1 MLEVIM
7 EEHPNYYSVIPAEIR
22 YCKDLT
28 ANAKL
33 LYGEIS
39 ALCNKDGYCW
49 ASNRYFSKLY
59 GVSNASISRW
69 IRDLEKR
76 GFIKSEVIRNEKK
89 EVVARNIYLNTLYTK
104 LDIPS
109 PQNCFRPSNKNVKE
123 NNTSSN
129 NPSTNNIK
137 RFQKPTVEEI
147 AEYIKEND
155 YSVDAESFF
164 DYYESVGWKR
174 GKTPMKDWKAT
185 VRTWNRRGDM
195 QQEEKKDIYDN
206 EYAYV
211 F

>member
-1 MLEVIM
+1 M
-7 EEHPNYYSVIPAEIR
+7 EEQPNYYAVIPAEIR
-22 YCKDLT
+22 YCKEIT

-49 ASNRYFSKLY
+49 ASNSYFSKLY

-69 IRDLEKR
+69 IKELEKQ
-76 GFIKSEVIRNEKK
+76 GFIKSEIIRNENK
-89 EVVARNIYLNTLYTK
+89 EIISRNIFINTLYTEMY
-104 LDIPS
+104 IPY
-109 PQNCFRPSNKNVKE
+109 PQNCKYPIDKNVKE
-123 NNTSSN
+123 NNPSIN
-129 NPSTNNIK
+129 NPRINNIR

-147 AEYIKEND
+147 AAYIKEKG

-185 VRTWNRRGDM
+185 VRTWN
-195 QQEEKKDIYDN
+195 KKNKKGNDDDYTS
-206 EYAYV
+206 EYANL

>member
-1 MLEVIM
+1 M
-7 EEHPNYYSVIPAEIR
+7 EEQPNYYAVIPAEIR
-22 YCKDLT
+22 YCKGIT

-49 ASNRYFSKLY
+49 ASNSYFSKLY

-69 IRDLEKR
+69 IRDLEKQ

-89 EVVARNIYLNTLYTK
+89 EVTSRNIYINTLYTK
-104 LDIPS
+104 MDIPS
-109 PQNCFRPSNKNVKE
+109 PQNCFRPMYKNVKD

-129 NPSTNNIK
+129 NPRTNNIK

-147 AEYIKEND
+147 AVYIKEKGYN
-155 YSVDAESFF
+155 VDAESFF

-185 VRTWNRRGDM
+185 VRTWN
-195 QQEEKKDIYDN
+195 KKNKKGADDGYVS
-206 EYAYV
+206 EYADL